1 MNPSYLTND
10 TGITTYGG
18 LYKGIIIDTNSELG
32 LVKCFVPE
40 IYGYDINDIVS
51 LDQLIPSFVYKFPG
65 KNIQSNLDR
74 KTLDQIK
81 NIPWAR
87 ISGPIIGDC
96 SPGRYIP
103 EIDAATVGDG
113 TNPLKLI
120 TPGSVESAKA
130 KSYKQNPPKGSS
142 GLENMLPKRNPYEY
156 AFGPE
161 NFDNLPK
168 GTFGIPNIGAQVW
181 VMFVRG
187 DHNFPVIMGS
197 ANSTLEY
204 SQINYDAR

>member
-1 MNPSYLTND
+1 MQPSYLTNE
-10 TGITTYGG
+10 TGATSYYG
-18 LYKGIIIDTNSELG
+18 LYKGIIIDINAELG
-32 LVKCFVPE
+32 LVKAFIPE
-40 IYGYDINDIVS
+40 IYGYDINELISIEDIN
-51 LDQLIPSFVYKFPG
+51 LSFSYKFPG
-65 KNIQSNLDR
+65 KNIESDLDQ
-74 KTLDQIK
+74 KALEQIK

-87 ISGPIIGDC
+87 ISGPIIGDT

-120 TPGSVESAKA
+120 GNSSVQSGKA
-130 KSYKQNPPKGSS
+130 QAFKLNPPSSRS
-142 GLENMLPKRNPYEY
+142 GLDNMLPKRNPFEW

-181 VMFVRG
+181 VMFAKG
-187 DHNFPVIMGS
+187 DHNFPVVLGS
-197 ANSTLEY
+197 ANSNLEY
-204 SQINYDAR
+204 SQIHYNG